1 MVSEKRLEP
10 LIQRTGPEDLLRKVE
25 KYFTSIP
32 RRQIIKQ
39 AAEIAL
45 GMYRGKEYLTGII
58 PKEEREQFRRGYLQ
72 EFQFDLLAYKQDQ
85 EGYLNQKC
93 LLD

>member
-1 MVSEKRLEP
+1 MVSEKRLE
-10 LIQRTGPEDLLRKVE
+10 LLTHRTGPEDLLRKVE
-25 KYFTSIP
+25 EHFATIP

-45 GMYRGKEYLTGII
+45 GMYRGRNYRTGII
-58 PKEEREQFRRGYLQ
+58 PEVEREQFRIGYLQ
-72 EFQFDLLAYKQDQ
+72 EFQFDLLAYEQDP

-93 LLD
+93 PLN